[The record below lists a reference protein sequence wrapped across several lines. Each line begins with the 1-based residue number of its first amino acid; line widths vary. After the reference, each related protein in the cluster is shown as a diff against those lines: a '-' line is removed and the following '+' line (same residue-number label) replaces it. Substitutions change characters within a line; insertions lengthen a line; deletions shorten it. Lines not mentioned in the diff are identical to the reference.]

1 MVISSRDLV
10 VLEYLLLITEK
21 TINCRLQLSK
31 PYIWHNVSKYRR
43 LCLSSEQLLSRAR
56 LKGFMLQPCQW
67 KKQIW
72 AHVRKKRNTT
82 ANSHCL
88 SYFPLFVRVLLYVI
102 PIGKFSSET
111 AEGFNHPLDSR
122 THGLVPECVQV
133 HMVLNRAG
141 EGIQSRGVR
150 KY

>member
-88 SYFPLFVRVLLYVI
+88 SIFLFLLEFCYMSFPWENSLLKLLRVLTI
-102 PIGKFSSET
+102 HWT
-111 AEGFNHPLDSR
+111 AEPTDWSR
-122 THGLVPECVQV
+122 NVCRSTW
-133 HMVLNRAG
+133 
-141 EGIQSRGVR
+141 S
-150 KY
+150 

>member
-1 MVISSRDLV
+1 MSV
-10 VLEYLLLITEK
+10 EK
-21 TINCRLQLSK
+21 ANLGTC
-31 PYIWHNVSKYRR
+31 
-43 LCLSSEQLLSRAR
+43 EE
-56 LKGFMLQPCQW
+56 
-67 KKQIW
+67 
-72 AHVRKKRNTT
+72 KRNTT

-111 AEGFNHPLDSR
+111 HAEGFNHPLDSR

>member
-1 MVISSRDLV
+1 MSVEKANLGTCEEKKEHDCQFS
-10 VLEYLLLITEK
+10 LLI
-21 TINCRLQLSK
+21 
-31 PYIWHNVSKYRR
+31 
-43 LCLSSEQLLSRAR
+43 
-56 LKGFMLQPCQW
+56 
-67 KKQIW
+67 
-72 AHVRKKRNTT
+72 
-82 ANSHCL
+82 
-88 SYFPLFVRVLLYVI
+88 YFPLFVRVLLYVI
-102 PIGKFSSET
+102 LIGKFSSET